1 MTATKNIAF
10 IGIGSNKGDRGKACS
25 DAIFALENLPGCRV
39 IKTSSFYESEPWGY
53 VEQGLFINCAAKIE
67 TGADAFTLFLLLQ
80 EAERRLGKEKDFL
93 WGPRTIDLD
102 LLFFNQ
108 EIINT
113 PELKVPHPFLHQRRF
128 VLEPLAELE
137 PSWMH
142 PVLREPVSALLE
154 QVRDTTKIIK
164 LAGVRT

>member
-1 MTATKNIAF
+1 MTSISNIAF
-10 IGIGSNKGDRGKACS
+10 IGIGSNKGDRKKACS
-25 DAIFALENLPGCRV
+25 DAITALETLRGCRV
-39 IKTSSFYESEPWGY
+39 KKISSFYESEPWGY
-53 VEQGLFINCAAKIE
+53 VEQGLFINCAVKIA
-67 TGADAFTLFLLLQ
+67 TNADAFTLFSLLQ
-80 EAERRLGKEKDFL
+80 ETEHKLGKEKKSF

-142 PVLREPVSALLE
+142 PVFKEPVSRLLL
-154 QVRDTTKIIK
+154 QVSDSKKIVK
-164 LAGVRT
+164 LAEART